1 MTQYGKSGFL
11 LGLIGV
17 LQIGFVSVFVFVY
30 GTSFQQN

>member
-11 LGLIGV
+11 LGLIGM
-17 LQIGFVSVFVFVY
+17 LQIGFVFVFVY